1 MLTDQPGLSSSLGRE
16 GLALVGSKETGR
28 QKEMDIVCGGAPEKE
43 GEDKERG
50 AAAGP
55 SEGQAEEGVWG

>member
-28 QKEMDIVCGGAPEKE
+28 QKRDGHSVGRAPEKA
-43 GEDKERG
+43 GEDEKDAG
-50 AAAGP
+50 AGP
-55 SEGQAEEGVWG
+55 GEGPAEEWVWG